1 MIKRP
6 MKKEKR
12 APKQKRSALTRE
24 TLIKAAAD
32 ILETK
37 GYADFT
43 MRDIARSASLG
54 LGTVYGHFAGK
65 QELIGALLTERFE
78 LKTELFKSVYESM
91 SPQEDLHDF
100 LVTYLEQS
108 RQARF
113 GSRLDQEL
121 LSAAETIPEMQE
133 ILLRHELMTRDIY
146 ANALAQA
153 GSRWSLDQLKTAAGY
168 VLSMIESTEK
178 KMLKTTSNDERELFL
193 LLLKSTVTNLVK
205 QVLKSDSPD
214 YAHKK

>member
-1 MIKRP
+1 MNKD
-6 MKKEKR
+6 KG
-12 APKQKRSALTRE
+12 APKQKRSVLTRAA
-24 TLIKAAAD
+24 LIKAAAD
-32 ILETK
+32 ILGTK

-43 MRDIARSASLG
+43 MRDIAKSAALG

-78 LKTELFKSVYESM
+78 LKNKLFTQVYESM
-91 SPQEDLHDF
+91 SPEADLHDF
-100 LVTYLEQS
+100 LTSYLEQS
-108 RQARF
+108 RRARF

-133 ILLRHELMTRDIY
+133 MLLKHELTTRNIY
-146 ANALAQA
+146 ATALAQA
-153 GSRWSLDQLKTAAGY
+153 GSQWSLDQLEAAASY
-168 VLSMIESTEK
+168 LLTVIESTEK
-178 KMLKTTSNDERELFL
+178 KMLKTTSNDERELL
-193 LLLKSTVTNLVK
+193 SLLLKSTVTNLVK

>member
-1 MIKRP
+1 MNKD
-6 MKKEKR
+6 KG
-12 APKQKRSALTRE
+12 APKQKRSLLTRAA
-24 TLIKAAAD
+24 LIKAAAD

-43 MRDIARSASLG
+43 MRDIAKSAALG

-78 LKTELFKSVYESM
+78 LKTKLFMQVYDSM
-91 SPQEDLHDF
+91 SPEADLHDF
-100 LVTYLEQS
+100 LTSYLEQS
-108 RQARF
+108 RRARF

-133 ILLRHELMTRDIY
+133 MLLKHELTTRNIY
-146 ANALAQA
+146 ATALAQA
-153 GSRWSLDQLKTAAGY
+153 GSQWSLDQLEVAASY
-168 VLSMIESTEK
+168 LLTVIESTEK
-178 KMLKTTSNDERELFL
+178 KMLKTTSNDERELL
-193 LLLKSTVTNLVK
+193 SLLLKSTVTNLVK